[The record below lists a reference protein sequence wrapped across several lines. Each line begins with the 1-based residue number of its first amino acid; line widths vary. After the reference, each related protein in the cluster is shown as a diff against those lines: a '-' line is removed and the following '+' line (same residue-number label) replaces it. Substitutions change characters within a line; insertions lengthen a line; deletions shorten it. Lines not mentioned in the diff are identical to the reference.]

1 MKTQIKKFLW
11 FDITP
16 RKELY
21 KEIDDCEK
29 SIKTLS
35 DTVALLKKQMNE
47 KNIKINTLTAG
58 LKNSED
64 KRIDLQSEIHE
75 MREIIENNK
84 TRIISLERTIWD
96 LEDEIRMLQGC
107 CEDDDMYE
115 SY

>member
-21 KEIDDCEK
+21 KEIADCEN

-35 DTVALLKKQMNE
+35 DTVVLLKNQMND
-47 KNIKINTLTAG
+47 KNNQIKTLTDN
-58 LKNSED
+58 LKKSENSLTD
-64 KRIDLQSEIHE
+64 MH
-75 MREIIENNK
+75 EIIENNK
-84 TRIISLERTIWD
+84 NRIISLEQTIWD
-96 LEDEIRMLQGC
+96 LEDEIRMLREC
-107 CEDDDMYE
+107 CDDDMNE

>member
-35 DTVALLKKQMNE
+35 DTVVLLKNQMNE
-47 KNIKINTLTAG
+47 KNIQINTLTTG

-64 KRIDLQSEIHE
+64 RRIDMQGE
-75 MREIIENNK
+75 MHQMHEIIENNREHIA
-84 TRIISLERTIWD
+84 TLERTIWD
-96 LEDEIRMLQGC
+96 LEDEIRRLRGC
-107 CEDDDMYE
+107 CDDDMCE

>member
-35 DTVALLKKQMNE
+35 DTVALLTSQMNE
-47 KNIKINTLTAG
+47 KNIQINTLTAE

-64 KRIDLQSEIHE
+64 KRIDMQNEIQQLHE
-75 MREIIENNK
+75 INENN
-84 TRIISLERTIWD
+84 RI
-96 LEDEIRMLQGC
+96 
-107 CEDDDMYE
+107 
-115 SY
+115 